1 MRLFCV
7 KMQRCDWFRM
17 GHSDWLW
24 GSGRFVPFR
33 VVWSGSDQVEVTWL
47 GQWWLSCAENRNP
60 AVWVNLFIGNIKWQ
74 KNVMVLCFWIKTGLL
89 FLLWQYLGGHTGRAL
104 HRECMSGS
112 CCGCFCSN
120 ISGGPRVGP
129 NLIAHVSSIY
139 KWCVQW
145 LTWESQ
151 CCCFRGMDYLR
162 DLDFWW
168 PVFDFCWNVNL
179 VTF

>member
-7 KMQRCDWFRM
+7 KMRRCDWFRM

-24 GSGRFVPFR
+24 GLGQFGPFR

-60 AVWVNLFIGNIKWQ
+60 AVWVNLFIGNIKWR
-74 KNVMVLCFWIKTGLL
+74 KNVMVLRFWIKTGLL
-89 FLLWQYLGGHTGRAL
+89 VLLWQYLGGHTGRVL

-120 ISGGPRVGP
+120 ISEGPPVWALTSLHTCRQYTNDVYSGLPGNPGAVVSVGWT
-129 NLIAHVSSIY
+129 I
-139 KWCVQW
+139 
-145 LTWESQ
+145 
-151 CCCFRGMDYLR
+151 
-162 DLDFWW
+162 
-168 PVFDFCWNVNL
+168 
-179 VTF
+179 